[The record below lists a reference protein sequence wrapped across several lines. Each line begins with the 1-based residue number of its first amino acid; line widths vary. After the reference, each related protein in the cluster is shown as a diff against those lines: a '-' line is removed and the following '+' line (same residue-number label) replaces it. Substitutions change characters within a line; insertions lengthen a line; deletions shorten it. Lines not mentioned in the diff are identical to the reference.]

1 MRKTQLALA
10 IAALGFISSAH
21 ATNGMNLEGYGPI
34 AAAMGGASLAYDNGT
49 AAVMNNPATL
59 GLMAQGSRLDVALGM
74 LGPNVK
80 MSAGP
85 GPTAKSGGTSYFM
98 PAVGWARKD
107 GAMTYGVAMF
117 AQGGMGTEWDS
128 STFKSNYSPD
138 GKSMRSELGVGRLI
152 APLAYEVSPDLAIGG
167 SLDLVWAMMDLKM
180 AMPAAQLGGMVTN
193 FADLPAPVQGLMSS
207 ASWGRLNFSDGSDY
221 TGKAKTMGL
230 AGKLGFTYKAS
241 PSVTIGG
248 TYHSKT
254 SLSDMKTGSKGAS
267 FTTNISPETKGKIR
281 VVDFQWPET
290 YGLGIAVQ
298 ATPDLLLAAD
308 VKRIGWSEV
317 MKKFKMTFSS
327 PDLGPV
333 PIKMSMPQKWDDQNV
348 LSLGAAYKT
357 SPALTLRAGAS
368 FSDNP
373 IPSSTMNFLFPAIE
387 KNHFTAGLGYAFNK
401 DSDLN
406 FSLQYAPKVSQSN
419 GPVKVSHSQTSWQL
433 MYSAR
438 F

>member
-1 MRKTQLALA
+1 MRYTQLALA

-21 ATNGMNLEGYGPI
+21 ATNGMNMEGYGPI
-34 AAAMGGASLAYDNGT
+34 ASAMGGASMAHDNGT

-59 GLMAQGSRLDVALGM
+59 GLMAQGNRLDLALGM
-74 LGPNVK
+74 MGPNVK
-80 MSAGP
+80 MKMGP

-107 GAMTYGVAMF
+107 GAMTYGVAVF

-152 APLAYEVSPDLAIGG
+152 APLSYDVTPDLTIGG
-167 SLDLVWAMMDLKM
+167 SLDFVWAMMDLKM
-180 AMPAAQLGGMVTN
+180 AMPAAQMGMMGSGPMMGM
-193 FADLPAPVQGLMSS
+193 LPSDATY
-207 ASWGRLNFSDGSDY
+207 GRIEFSNGNDF
-221 TGKAKTMGL
+221 TGKAKGSGF

-241 PSVTIGG
+241 PTVTLGG

-254 SLSDMKTGSKGAS
+254 SLSDMKTGSSGAS
-267 FTTNISPETKGKIR
+267 FTVDGTGGMTMPGKITIK
-281 VVDFQWPET
+281 DFQWPEI
-290 YGLGIAVQ
+290 YGLGMAVQ
-298 ATPDLLLAAD
+298 ATPDLLVVAD
-308 VKRIGWSEV
+308 IKRIGWSNV
-317 MKKFKMTFSS
+317 MKNFKMRFDAPMPGAYANLT
-327 PDLGPV
+327 
-333 PIKMSMPQKWDDQNV
+333 MPQKWDDQTV
-348 LSLGAAYKT
+348 FSLGAAYKT
-357 SPALTLRAGAS
+357 TPALTLRAGAS

-373 IPSSTMNFLFPAIE
+373 IPSRYMNFLFPAIE
-387 KNHFTAGLGYAFNK
+387 KNHFTAGLGYAFSK

-406 FSLQYAPKVSQSN
+406 FSLQYAPKVTQTN
-419 GPVKVSHSQTSWQL
+419 AAGLAPVKVNHSQTSWQL